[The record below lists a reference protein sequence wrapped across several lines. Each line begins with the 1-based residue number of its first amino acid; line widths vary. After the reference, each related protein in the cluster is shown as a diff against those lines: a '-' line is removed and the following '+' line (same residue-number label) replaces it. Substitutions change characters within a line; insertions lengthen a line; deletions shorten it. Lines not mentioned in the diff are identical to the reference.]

1 MDRTRHLTK
10 DTYVRADII
19 NLSTTDYIA
28 TTVVVTFKHIGMT
41 DGGPLSTPVI
51 ARQNVLK
58 DDVVLLSEIETAR
71 VTAIVHIV
79 SKFQQFT
86 TFNLERLESCSITF
100 GEDSMIGLPQPVEV
114 IISLNYLDFIIDL
127 IIFAPAIIS
136 VIPLNDITFSVSNPQ
151 NIKWRNNNSNFTMI
165 GVI

>member
-1 MDRTRHLTK
+1 
-10 DTYVRADII
+10 
-19 NLSTTDYIA
+19 
-28 TTVVVTFKHIGMT
+28 MT
-41 DGGPLSTPVI
+41 DGGPLITPVI
-51 ARQNVLK
+51 ASQNVLK
-58 DDVVLLSEIETAR
+58 DDVVLLSEIETTR

-114 IISLNYLDFIIDL
+114 IISLTYLDFTIDF
-127 IIFAPAIIS
+127 IIFACAFFS
-136 VIPLNDITFSVSNPQ
+136 VIPLNDITFSVCDSQ

-165 GVI
+165 WVI